1 MAGIIQNYKNYRT
14 AKKAQKNLELDL
26 ERYLKSIVKPI
37 SLSKFEEYNHQFE
50 MFTTCADSV
59 YKDKGENALK
69 EYMKEKAPLVHAP
82 SCFCIVSVG
91 FYLRPGSILE
101 AIVALDIVEKERDKK
116 IKEKDI
122 IRCLHNHENG
132 LIDENCCSN
141 CPAERFRDLAEY
153 QSLRGQYTD
162 AQKATALAKQT
173 LLAHFSL
180 IKQKSSH

>member
-14 AKKAQKNLELDL
+14 AKKAQENIKSDL
-26 ERYLKSIVKPI
+26 ERYLKSIVKSI

-69 EYMKEKAPLVHAP
+69 EYLQENGPLVRAP

-101 AIVALDIVEKERDKK
+101 AIVALDIVEKDRDEK
-116 IKEKDI
+116 IREKDI
-122 IRCLHNHENG
+122 IRCLHNHKNG
-132 LIDENCCSN
+132 LIDENCCSE
-141 CPAERFRDLAEY
+141 CPKERFSELVEY
-153 QSLRGQYTD
+153 QSLRGQYMD

-173 LLAHFSL
+173 LFAHFPF

>member
-1 MAGIIQNYKNYRT
+1 MVKIIQDYKNYRT
-14 AKKAQKNLELDL
+14 AKKAQENLESDL

-37 SLSKFEEYNHQFE
+37 SLSELNKYCYALGLL
-50 MFTTCADSV
+50 TTYAKSFDAE
-59 YKDKGENALK
+59 KDANALK
-69 EYMKEKAPLVHAP
+69 EYLNEKAPLVQAP

-101 AIVALDIVEKERDKK
+101 AIVASEIVKEERDKK

-132 LIDENCCSN
+132 LIDENGCSK
-141 CPAERFRDLAEY
+141 CPKKRFSELVEY
-153 QSLRGQYTD
+153 QSLRGQYMD

-173 LLAHFSL
+173 LFAHLPF
-180 IKQKSSH
+180 IKRKSSH

>member
-1 MAGIIQNYKNYRT
+1 MVKIIQDYKNYRT
-14 AKKAQKNLELDL
+14 AKKAQENLESDL
-26 ERYLKSIVKPI
+26 KRKLKSIVKLI
-37 SLSKFEEYNHQFE
+37 SLSEFEEYNHQFE

-69 EYMKEKAPLVHAP
+69 EYLKENDPLVHAP
-82 SCFCIVSVG
+82 SCFCMVSVG